1 MNFIEFEFF
10 FYTTAQSLSTGLLT
24 SEQANSQNVIY
35 APYSGA
41 VSTSKSVTFYKINQ
55 KSEISTRIILTV
67 LSEINFLNNTVY

>member
-41 VSTSKSVTFYKINQ
+41 VSTSDSVTFYKINQ
-55 KSEISTRIILTV
+55 KYEQGSSL
-67 LSEINFLNNTVY
+67 LYCLK